1 MKQRAL
7 STTGFEHDRPYM
19 KLDIWEPCEIEK
31 KWGHD
36 PATYPNQD
44 LIQHYPTVQFGGVVE
59 CDPAAGSATQGEL
72 GNPVVT
78 GVKYNVTEKGAN
90 AASSTSAQAHGNT
103 GINTVGT
110 LAAKDALVAEKGKYP
125 TPAELIDAGA
135 AGTPNQTAGTAKPGV
150 EDIVAPAKAGSA
162 AHGQSGKTTG
172 TVEDAIAANPEGY
185 GSAKP
190 TTPAEPV
197 KPAEPANPVT
207 PETPAEPV
215 EPVEP
220 TKPTEPT
227 DEVECPAGKTF
238 NGTTCEA
245 DKIEEA
251 AAGAVEALLAGAV
264 EKTALASAEDLA
276 KEAAALEEALA
287 AKPAK

>member
-1 MKQRAL
+1 MKQRAP

-59 CDPAAGSATQGEL
+59 CDPAAGSATEGEL
-72 GNPVVT
+72 GNPAVT
-78 GVKYNVTEKGAN
+78 GVEYNVTEKGAN

-110 LAAKDALVAEKGKYP
+110 LAAKDALVAENGTYP
-125 TPAELIDAGA
+125 APADLINAGA

-150 EDIVAPAKAGSA
+150 ADITAPAKAGSA

-190 TTPAEPV
+190 TTPAQPEKPTTPAEGE
-197 KPAEPANPVT
+197 KPAEQAQ
-207 PETPAEPV
+207 PEK
-215 EPVEP
+215 PVEP
-220 TKPTEPT
+220 TEPTEGT
-227 DEVECPAGKTF
+227 ECPAGQTF

-251 AAGAVEALLAGAV
+251 AANAVESLLAGAV
-264 EKTALASAEDLA
+264 DKTALASAEDLA

-287 AKPAK
+287 SAK

>member
-1 MKQRAL
+1 MKQRAP

-78 GVKYNVTEKGAN
+78 GVKYNVTEKGAE

-110 LAAKDALVAEKGKYP
+110 LAAKDTLVAENGTYP

-150 EDIVAPAKAGSA
+150 TDIQAPAKAGSA

-190 TTPAEPV
+190 TQPTQPSTPSTPAQ
-197 KPAEPANPVT
+197 
-207 PETPAEPV
+207 
-215 EPVEP
+215 
-220 TKPTEPT
+220 PTEPT
-227 DEVECPAGKTF
+227 TSVETVEETANPAEPTKEVECPAGKTF

-264 EKTALASAEDLA
+264 DKTALASAEDLA

-287 AKPAK
+287 AAK

>member
-1 MKQRAL
+1 MKQRAP

-110 LAAKDALVAEKGKYP
+110 LAAKDALVSENGTYP

-150 EDIVAPAKAGSA
+150 EDITAPAKNGSA
-162 AHGQSGKTTG
+162 AHGQSGTTTG
-172 TVEDAIAANPEGY
+172 TVEDAIAANPPGY
-185 GSAKP
+185 GETKP
-190 TTPAEPV
+190 TTPV
-197 KPAEPANPVT
+197 TPAEPAEPENPVTPVT

-215 EPVEP
+215 NPVEP
-220 TKPTEPT
+220 AQPE
-227 DEVECPAGKTF
+227 EVECPVGQTF

-251 AAGAVEALLAGAV
+251 AAGAVEALLAGNV
-264 EKTALASAEDLA
+264 DKTAVASAEDLA

-287 AKPAK
+287 AAK

>member
-1 MKQRAL
+1 MKQRAP

-72 GNPVVT
+72 GNPAVT
-78 GVKYNVTEKGAN
+78 GVKYNVTEKGAE

-103 GINTVGT
+103 GINNVGT
-110 LAAKDALVAEKGKYP
+110 LSAKDALVAENGTYP
-125 TPAELIDAGA
+125 TPADLINAGA

-150 EDIVAPAKAGSA
+150 TDITAPAKAGSA

-190 TTPAEPV
+190 TTPVNPTEPT
-197 KPAEPANPVT
+197 KPAEPVT
-207 PETPAEPV
+207 PEKPAQPV
-215 EPVEP
+215 EPA
-220 TKPTEPT
+220 KPTEPT
-227 DEVECPAGKTF
+227 EGTECPAGKTF

-251 AAGAVEALLAGAV
+251 AAGAVEALLAGATGAV
-264 EKTALASAEDLA
+264 DKTALASAEDLA

-287 AKPAK
+287 AK